1 MRLRTGMFV
10 VLALVAAAS
19 SVSAGKLGFVDAERV
34 VMQVD
39 EGKAKFKELEAWASP
54 LQDKVQAAGEY
65 VAEIRQ
71 QIGKQRGV
79 ASPETLERL
88 GRDEL
93 DARRAFE
100 DAKRTF
106 ERDLAAKRD
115 EFLGEVAIKVGT
127 VASDYGRA
135 NGFDAILVLKAQPI
149 IFLADDADLTDLVIR
164 LYNERFPVK

>member
-10 VLALVAAAS
+10 VLALVAVAG

-39 EGKAKFKELEAWASP
+39 EGKAKFKALEAWATP
-54 LQDKVQAAGEY
+54 LQDKVQVAGEH

-71 QIGKQRGV
+71 QIAKQRGV

-88 GRDEL
+88 GREEL
-93 DARRAFE
+93 EARRNFE
-100 DAKRTF
+100 DAKRIF

-115 EFLGEVAIKVGT
+115 EFMGEVAIKVGT

-149 IFLADDADLTDLVIR
+149 IFLADGANLTDRVIR